1 MRTSNMKLWMVY
13 FCCLFVALQC
23 KRLIVLLF
31 ASLVLSGKMIIKIF
45 VEDDLQKPKLLHETK
60 HARCCGSIQRN
71 VVSSFEL
78 NLFMMNVQVI

>member
-1 MRTSNMKLWMVY
+1 MDGVFLLLV
-13 FCCLFVALQC
+13 CCSPVQEIDCAIICFFGII
-23 KRLIVLLF
+23 RE
-31 ASLVLSGKMIIKIF
+31 MIINNF